1 MKQNFLYCTKLLAN
15 ESSFEV
21 LSVYFI
27 DLKELLLHKLVT
39 AFHTFLRRKFMASEK
54 RIIDYNHTK
63 NVKRS
68 TVFFKNS
75 LIFQNAIFSIKQNFV
90 VVCILVHHMIMLWT
104 RFSRPSRIL
113 AVIYSYNVQIHIYII
128 WTRTWSQIR
137 PTIFTIMRRLSSL
150 RDN

>member
-27 DLKELLLHKLVT
+27 DLKELLLHKLAT
-39 AFHTFLRRKFMASEK
+39 AFHTLRRKFMASEK

-90 VVCILVHHMIMLWT
+90 VVCILVHHYDNVMDI
-104 RFSRPSRIL
+104 FSRPSRIL
-113 AVIYSYNVQIHIYII
+113 AVIYSYNVQIHISII

-137 PTIFTIMRRLSSL
+137 PTIFTIMRRLLSL